1 MIEGKPMP
9 GVPTDLNL
17 IAKNRETQVN
27 SSFIPEKN
35 KIY

>member
-1 MIEGKPMP
+1 MIKGKPMP

-17 IAKNRETQVN
+17 IAKIGKHLSTL
-27 SSFIPEKN
+27 SFIPEKN